1 MNKLI
6 KPESRVQRNIRI
18 VMTNIKEEQK
28 QKVVKYFSHLKEEGE
43 LAKPRY
49 AHSQFPQQKFYQ
61 TVTEPSLID
70 FQLENL
76 NLKVSKVGT
85 LVEPM
90 IPIEEIPQKP
100 IIKKFKALK
109 HPIFLT
115 ENVINQIKAVERPS
129 ELPMSIKRSTK
140 QQMMNKEILHRLGLL
155 SVQAK
160 RELQIEKLSNRALKV
175 SKNKGTSSLN
185 TKQLESITQQML
197 DNEKQEQIQSAQRCT
212 TSASGASRKA
222 YDYQDDYLADCLTER
237 LNLVYSVQTFK
248 NRPQTRLTKRKIHNF
263 FKTVTM
269 VHLDNLDEIKKDDQN
284 IQIKI
289 KSIKESL
296 QLCKRRLLDYND
308 EIEIALTEDIKGQ
321 VIEYKNIIKNNKK

>member
-1 MNKLI
+1 MNKLN

-18 VMTNIKEEQK
+18 VMSNIKEEQQ
-28 QKVVKYFSHLKEEGE
+28 QKVVKYFSHLKQDAE

-61 TVTEPSLID
+61 TVAEPSLID
-70 FQLENL
+70 FSLENL
-76 NLKVSKVGT
+76 NLKVSRVGT

-90 IPIEEIPQKP
+90 IPIEEIPHKP
-100 IIKKFKALK
+100 IIKKFKVLK
-109 HPIFLT
+109 HPVFLT
-115 ENVINQIKAVERPS
+115 ENTINKIEPTERHN
-129 ELPMSIKRSTK
+129 ELPTSIKRSTK
-140 QQMMNKEILHRLGLL
+140 QQMMNNEILHRLGLL

-175 SKNKGTSSLN
+175 SKSKEIPSKVH
-185 TKQLESITQQML
+185 KQLEAITQQL
-197 DNEKQEQIQSAQRCT
+197 KENEKPELIQLTQRCT

-222 YDYQDDYLADCLTER
+222 YDYQDEYLVDCLTER
-237 LNLVYSVQTFK
+237 LNLVYSVSTFK
-248 NRPQTRLTKRKIHNF
+248 NRPQTRLAKRKIHNF

-269 VHLDNLDEIKKDDQN
+269 AHLENLDEIKKDDQS
-284 IQIKI
+284 IQIQI
-289 KSIKESL
+289 KSIKEKL